1 MCGGAFFMVENTNLN
16 YFWKVWTQVINVEWF
31 QMCYELCGSNKMG
44 IRISHNIAWGEGF
57 SEKICRFLEIEGL
70 KCGSLFIQFWA
81 ALATSDGLL
90 KTTFCFS

>member
-1 MCGGAFFMVENTNLN
+1 MVENTNLN
-16 YFWKVWTQVINVEWF
+16 YFWKVWTHVINIEWF
-31 QMCYELCGSNKMG
+31 QMCYKLFSRNNIGKY
-44 IRISHNIAWGEGF
+44 NIAWGEGF

-70 KCGSLFIQFWA
+70 KCGSLFIQFWG